1 MSHFAEIKDG
11 IVVNVIVIDQETLN
25 LGHWGD
31 PANFKQTSYNTQGGV
46 HTQGGTPLRANYAGL
61 GYIYDATNDVF
72 HAPRPKDRNGVSCD
86 SFTIGAPTW
95 QWVNPV
101 AMPVEEGKRFAWD
114 EPTKTWID
122 ITPVETPS
130 TPTV

>member
-1 MSHFAEIKDG
+1 MAHFAEIKDG

-31 PANFKQTSYNTQGGV
+31 PANFKQTSYNTIGGV

-101 AMPVEEGKRFAWD
+101 AMPVEEGKFFAWD

-122 ITPVETPS
+122 ITPVETPA

>member
-1 MSHFAEIKDG
+1 MSHFARIEHG
-11 IVVNVIVIDQETLN
+11 IVVQVVVAEEEFISTGAL
-25 LGHWGD
+25 GD
-31 PANFKQTSYNTQGGV
+31 PAGFVQTSYNTIGGV
-46 HTQGGTPLRANYAGL
+46 HTQGGTPLRGNYAGV
-61 GYIYDATNDVF
+61 GFTYDATNDVF
-72 HAPRPKDRNGVSCD
+72 YAPRPKDRNGVSCD

-101 AMPVEEGKRFAWD
+101 AMPVEKGKFFAWD

>member
-1 MSHFAEIKDG
+1 MAHFAEIKDG

-31 PANFKQTSYNTQGGV
+31 TANFKQTSYNTIGGV

-101 AMPVEEGKRFAWD
+101 AMPVEKGKMFAWD

-122 ITPVETPS
+122 ITPVETPA

>member
-31 PANFKQTSYNTQGGV
+31 PANFKQTSYNTHGGV

-95 QWVNPV
+95 LWVNPV
-101 AMPVEEGKRFAWD
+101 AMPVEEGKFFAWD

-122 ITPVETPS
+122 ITPVKTPS